1 MHTNV
6 QTNNWTHRHEVRN
19 SALNFSSLKIHSTVV
34 RTPDLKK
41 VAEII
46 LEDRDL
52 SDTTIS

>member
-1 MHTNV
+1 MNV